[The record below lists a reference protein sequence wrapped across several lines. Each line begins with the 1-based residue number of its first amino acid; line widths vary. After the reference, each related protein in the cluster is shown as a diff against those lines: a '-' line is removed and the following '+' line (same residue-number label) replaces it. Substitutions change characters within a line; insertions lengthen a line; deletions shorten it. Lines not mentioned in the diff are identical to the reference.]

1 MYFYRYQIQ
10 IAIQQLWFW
19 LNNMNFMNIQET
31 IGNTPLIQVPVESQT
46 SVVLAKCEGNNP
58 GGSIKDRAAL
68 KMINDAEE
76 RGQIRKGDTLIEA
89 TSGNTGIALSMV
101 ASIKGYKIIIIMPET
116 VSSERIKTMKV
127 YGAEV
132 ILVSKEEDMEGARDL
147 ATKMSTLGKGLV
159 LDQFS
164 NPSNYMAHF
173 ETTGPEIW
181 EQTEGKVTH
190 FVSAMGTTGT
200 ITGVSMFLKSKNKD
214 IRIIGVQPEDG
225 SRIPGIRRWSEG
237 YEPEIRKNA
246 IIDDIID
253 INQLDAEETSK
264 ELAEKNGIFCG
275 VSAAANINISRII
288 ANKQNDAKVVT
299 ILCDRGDRYLSK
311 L

>member
-1 MYFYRYQIQ
+1 
-10 IAIQQLWFW
+10 
-19 LNNMNFMNIQET
+19 MNIQET

-181 EQTEGKVTH
+181 EQTEGKITH

-246 IIDDIID
+246 IIDNIID
-253 INQLDAEETSK
+253 INQLDAEKTSK

-288 ANKQNDAKVVT
+288 ANKESDAKVVT

>member
-1 MYFYRYQIQ
+1 
-10 IAIQQLWFW
+10 
-19 LNNMNFMNIQET
+19 MNIQET

-181 EQTEGKVTH
+181 EQTEGKITH

-253 INQLDAEETSK
+253 INQLDAEKTSK

-288 ANKQNDAKVVT
+288 ANKESDAKVVT

>member
-1 MYFYRYQIQ
+1 
-10 IAIQQLWFW
+10 
-19 LNNMNFMNIQET
+19 MNFMNIQET
-31 IGNTPLIQVPVESQT
+31 IGNTPLIQVPIESHT
-46 SVVLAKCEGNNP
+46 SIVLAKCEGNNP

-68 KMINDAEE
+68 RMINDAEE

-147 ATKMSTLGKGLV
+147 ATKMSTSGEGLV

-181 EQTEGKVTH
+181 EQTEGKITH

-246 IIDDIID
+246 IIDNIID
-253 INQLDAEETSK
+253 INQLDAEKTSK

-288 ANKQNDAKVVT
+288 ANSQSDAKVVT

>member
-1 MYFYRYQIQ
+1 
-10 IAIQQLWFW
+10 
-19 LNNMNFMNIQET
+19 MNFMNIQET
-31 IGNTPLIQVPVESQT
+31 IGNTPLIQVPGESQT
-46 SVVLAKCEGNNP
+46 SIVLAKCEGNNP

-68 KMINDAEE
+68 KMISDAEE
-76 RGQIRKGDTLIEA
+76 RGQIKKGDTLIEA

-101 ASIKGYKIIIIMPET
+101 AAIKGYKIIIIMPET

-147 ATKMSTLGKGLV
+147 ATKMSTSGEGLV

-225 SRIPGIRRWSEG
+225 SKIPGIRRWSQG

-253 INQLDAEETSK
+253 INQLDAENTSK

-288 ANKQNDAKVVT
+288 ANSQSDAKVVT

>member
-1 MYFYRYQIQ
+1 
-10 IAIQQLWFW
+10 
-19 LNNMNFMNIQET
+19 MNIQET
-31 IGNTPLIQVPVESQT
+31 IGNTPLIQIPVESQT
-46 SVVLAKCEGNNP
+46 SIVLAKCEGNNP

-76 RGQIRKGDTLIEA
+76 RGQIKKGDTLIEA

-101 ASIKGYKIIIIMPET
+101 ASIKGYRIIIIMPET

-147 ATKMSTLGKGLV
+147 AAKMSIAGEGLV
-159 LDQFS
+159 LDQFA

-181 EQTEGKVTH
+181 EQTGGKITH

-225 SRIPGIRRWSEG
+225 SKIPGIRRWSQG

-246 IIDDIID
+246 IIDEIID
-253 INQLDAEETSK
+253 INQIDAENTSK

-288 ANKQNDAKVVT
+288 ANKESDAKVVT

>member
-1 MYFYRYQIQ
+1 
-10 IAIQQLWFW
+10 
-19 LNNMNFMNIQET
+19 MNFMNIQET

-132 ILVSKEEDMEGARDL
+132 VLVSKEEDMEGARDL

-181 EQTEGKVTH
+181 EQTEGKITH

-253 INQLDAEETSK
+253 INQLDAEKTSK

-288 ANKQNDAKVVT
+288 ANKQSDAKVVT

>member
-1 MYFYRYQIQ
+1 
-10 IAIQQLWFW
+10 
-19 LNNMNFMNIQET
+19 MNIQET

-46 SVVLAKCEGNNP
+46 SIVLAKCEGNNP

-76 RGQIRKGDTLIEA
+76 RGQIKKGDTLIEA

-101 ASIKGYKIIIIMPET
+101 ASIKGYRIIIIMPET

-147 ATKMSTLGKGLV
+147 AAKMSISGEGLV

-181 EQTEGKVTH
+181 EQTGGQITH

-214 IRIIGVQPEDG
+214 IKIIGVQPEDG
-225 SRIPGIRRWSEG
+225 SKIPGIRRWSQG

-253 INQLDAEETSK
+253 INQLDAENTSK

-288 ANKQNDAKVVT
+288 ANSQSDAKVVT

>member
-1 MYFYRYQIQ
+1 
-10 IAIQQLWFW
+10 
-19 LNNMNFMNIQET
+19 MNFMNIQDT
-31 IGNTPLIQVPVESQT
+31 IGNTPLIEVPVESQT
-46 SVVLAKCEGNNP
+46 SIVLAKCEGNNP

-76 RGQIRKGDTLIEA
+76 RGQIKKGDTLIEA

-101 ASIKGYKIIIIMPET
+101 ASIKGYRIIIIMPET

-147 ATKMSTLGKGLV
+147 AAKMSISGEGLV

-181 EQTEGKVTH
+181 EQTGGKITH

-214 IRIIGVQPEDG
+214 IKIIGVQPEDG
-225 SRIPGIRRWSEG
+225 SKIPGIRRWSQG

-253 INQLDAEETSK
+253 INQLDAENTSK

-288 ANKQNDAKVVT
+288 ANSQSDAKVVT

>member
-1 MYFYRYQIQ
+1 
-10 IAIQQLWFW
+10 
-19 LNNMNFMNIQET
+19 MNIQET

-181 EQTEGKVTH
+181 EQTEGKITH

-200 ITGVSMFLKSKNKD
+200 ITGVSMFLKSKNKG

-253 INQLDAEETSK
+253 INQLDAEKTSK

-288 ANKQNDAKVVT
+288 ANKQSDAKVVT

>member
-1 MYFYRYQIQ
+1 
-10 IAIQQLWFW
+10 
-19 LNNMNFMNIQET
+19 MNIQET
-31 IGNTPLIQVPVESQT
+31 IGNTPLIQIPVESQT
-46 SVVLAKCEGNNP
+46 SIVLAKCEGNNP

-76 RGQIRKGDTLIEA
+76 RGQIKKGDTLIEA

-101 ASIKGYKIIIIMPET
+101 ASIKGYRIIIIMPET

-147 ATKMSTLGKGLV
+147 AAKMSIAGEGLV
-159 LDQFS
+159 LDQFA

-181 EQTEGKVTH
+181 EQTGGKITH

-225 SRIPGIRRWSEG
+225 SKIPGIRRWSQG

-246 IIDDIID
+246 IIDEIID
-253 INQLDAEETSK
+253 INQIDAENTSK

-288 ANKQNDAKVVT
+288 ANSQNNAKVVT

>member
-1 MYFYRYQIQ
+1 
-10 IAIQQLWFW
+10 
-19 LNNMNFMNIQET
+19 MNIQET

-181 EQTEGKVTH
+181 EQTEGKITH

-246 IIDDIID
+246 IIDNIID
-253 INQLDAEETSK
+253 INQLDAEKTSK

-288 ANKQNDAKVVT
+288 ANKQSDAKVVT

>member
-1 MYFYRYQIQ
+1 
-10 IAIQQLWFW
+10 
-19 LNNMNFMNIQET
+19 MNIQET

-147 ATKMSTLGKGLV
+147 ATKMSTLGEGLV

-181 EQTEGKVTH
+181 EQTEGKITH

-288 ANKQNDAKVVT
+288 ANKQSDAKVVT

>member
-1 MYFYRYQIQ
+1 
-10 IAIQQLWFW
+10 
-19 LNNMNFMNIQET
+19 MNIQET

-101 ASIKGYKIIIIMPET
+101 ASIKGYRIIIIMPET

-147 ATKMSTLGKGLV
+147 AAKMSISGEGLV

-181 EQTEGKVTH
+181 EQTGGQITH

-225 SRIPGIRRWSEG
+225 SKIPGIRRWSQG

-246 IIDDIID
+246 IIDEIID
-253 INQLDAEETSK
+253 INQIDAENTSK

-288 ANKQNDAKVVT
+288 ANSQSDAKVVT

>member
-1 MYFYRYQIQ
+1 
-10 IAIQQLWFW
+10 
-19 LNNMNFMNIQET
+19 MNFMNIQET

-46 SVVLAKCEGNNP
+46 SIVLAKCEGNNP

-147 ATKMSTLGKGLV
+147 AAKMSIAGEGLV
-159 LDQFS
+159 LDQFA

-181 EQTEGKVTH
+181 EQTDGKITH

-225 SRIPGIRRWSEG
+225 SKIPGIRRWSQG

-246 IIDDIID
+246 IIDEIID
-253 INQLDAEETSK
+253 INQLDAENTSK

-288 ANKQNDAKVVT
+288 ANRQSDAKVVT